1 MRNGS
6 IVFTQKVDYEPPCV
20 SINRD
25 LTEVAVGGAMVNI
38 RPFTR
43 GKNNRVGLACLATE
57 RCFDLTLNGVFH
69 VVVNFMSYYAEL
81 GFLFIYFQNWKH

>member
-6 IVFTQKVDYEPPCV
+6 IVFIQKVDYEPPCV

-25 LTEVAVGGAMVNI
+25 LTEVAVGGAMVSL

-43 GKNNRVGLACLATE
+43 GHIHLRSCLVGVADP
-57 RCFDLTLNGVFH
+57 CFDLTLNGVFH
-69 VVVNFMSYYAEL
+69 
-81 GFLFIYFQNWKH
+81 